1 MRFQVNSI
9 LLAAILLSA
18 AALPGR
24 SETPAYPD
32 PARFEDEIRAFE
44 AADREN
50 PPPENAILCI
60 GSSSMKGWHSAIE
73 EDLAPLTVIP
83 RGFGGSN
90 MNDVLHF
97 ADRIVIPYRPRA
109 ILLYEGDNDTAA
121 GIPHERILDTFHQF
135 VAKVREELP
144 ECRIYVL
151 SIKPSIARWNIWP
164 QVQEMNQRF
173 REASQN
179 DPLLSYV
186 DVTQSMLNRDGEP
199 RPSFFVED
207 DLHMTRLGYEAWSK
221 DIRPILLYEELQYK
235 TTAKQ

>member
-1 MRFQVNSI
+1 MRLHVQSI
-9 LLAAILLSA
+9 LLAALLIGA
-18 AALPGR
+18 AALPAQSPG
-24 SETPAYPD
+24 PAYPD
-32 PARFEDEIRAFE
+32 PARFEEEIRAFE

-73 EDLAPLTVIP
+73 EDLAPLTVVP

-97 ADRIVIPYRPRA
+97 ADRIVIPYQPRA

-135 VAKVREELP
+135 VAKVRAELP

-164 QVQEMNQRF
+164 QVQQMNQRF
-173 REASQN
+173 REACQN
-179 DPLLSYV
+179 DPLLTYV
-186 DVTQSMLNRDGEP
+186 DIAQSMLDQDGEP
-199 RPSFFVED
+199 RPSFFVDD
-207 DLHMTRLGYEAWSK
+207 DLHMTRLGYEAWRA
-221 DIRPILLYEELQYK
+221 DVRPVLLYGELQYEP
-235 TTAKQ
+235 TGSQ